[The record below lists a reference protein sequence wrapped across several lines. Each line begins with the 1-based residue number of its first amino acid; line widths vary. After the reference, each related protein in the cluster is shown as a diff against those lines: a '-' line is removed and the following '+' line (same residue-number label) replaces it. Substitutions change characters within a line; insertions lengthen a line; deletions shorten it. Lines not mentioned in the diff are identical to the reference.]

1 MNEFELKIKTKSI
14 EKTHYL
20 LSDDVVKRIKE
31 SNKEIRDSK
40 KKKELRESE
49 YFSSQ
54 LRELNKILN
63 LSECNIKNK
72 SKFIINKFHDNFQG
86 SDITYNSYTN
96 YSCGSASC
104 NKCKSSKLF
113 SYVSDR
119 FLNTKDTYFITI
131 STPQE
136 YKNVSPSDIKNFKST
151 ISNFFDFL
159 QTPYISTFEF
169 GEKGNKL
176 HSHVVMFSP
185 RHRVKYITDY
195 FKLYSGYYTNGQII
209 KNSNDK
215 INKYI
220 SKINKYISKIN
231 KDKDNLATEN
241 YLDISENIYN
251 TLINID
257 KKTVNKI
264 KNIKFKNK
272 TYDKF
277 FEYMNT
283 IQNNIDNLDFFNVDE
298 IKEREAFYILLSL
311 STLNLRKKFKKVIND
326 LHENNDNID
335 EHLEKKKKYLRRF
348 IKGQETYMQYYLKL
362 IKFFNKE
369 TLKVE
374 KLENGKIRI
383 YSSLVFTSKLKKR
396 VSSNISIISKHQ
408 KTYLEDDTMI
418 EFFVN
423 TQKQNIKKGIDLNNL
438 KIDLE
443 VEKYTTIDYFI
454 NNRVDRI
461 ESIIYNNVVK
471 NSLLKKNKNINFLN
485 SNLKLILS
493 KSIKSYALNKAKK
506 HLNLDIK
513 NHGYSIKTISEEN
526 KNKILIK
533 RINKIENDLKEIYI
547 NYYTDKKTIINQLPL

>member
-1 MNEFELKIKTKSI
+1 
-14 EKTHYL
+14 
-20 LSDDVVKRIKE
+20 
-31 SNKEIRDSK
+31 
-40 KKKELRESE
+40 
-49 YFSSQ
+49 
-54 LRELNKILN
+54 
-63 LSECNIKNK
+63 
-72 SKFIINKFHDNFQG
+72 
-86 SDITYNSYTN
+86 
-96 YSCGSASC
+96 
-104 NKCKSSKLF
+104 
-113 SYVSDR
+113 
-119 FLNTKDTYFITI
+119 
-131 STPQE
+131 
-136 YKNVSPSDIKNFKST
+136 
-151 ISNFFDFL
+151 
-159 QTPYISTFEF
+159 
-169 GEKGNKL
+169 
-176 HSHVVMFSP
+176 
-185 RHRVKYITDY
+185 
-195 FKLYSGYYTNGQII
+195 
-209 KNSNDK
+209 
-215 INKYI
+215 
-220 SKINKYISKIN
+220 
-231 KDKDNLATEN
+231 
-241 YLDISENIYN
+241 
-251 TLINID
+251 
-257 KKTVNKI
+257 
-264 KNIKFKNK
+264 
-272 TYDKF
+272 
-277 FEYMNT
+277 MNT